1 MDVLLHLTTPDA
13 AKLAAPLGQ
22 ALTRSGASWGCFL
35 TNDGVTALDNT
46 EFLSACADAERVAV
60 CEHSWDLH
68 MTGQSCPVEKGSQTI
83 NSALMAQAA
92 KVISL

>member
-13 AKLAAPLGQ
+13 VRIAAPLGR
-22 ALTRSGASWGCFL
+22 ALTNRGARWGCFL
-35 TNDGVTALDNT
+35 TNDGVKALNDGD
-46 EFLSACADAERVAV
+46 FIAIVQGAERAAA

-68 MTGQSCPVEKGSQTI
+68 MVGQACPVEKGSQTI

>member
-13 AKLAAPLGQ
+13 VRIATPLGR
-22 ALTRSGASWGCFL
+22 ALSERGAQWGCFL
-35 TNDGVTALDNT
+35 TNDGVKALGDT
-46 EFLSACADAERVAV
+46 DFIAAAEGAARVAV

-68 MTGQSCPVEKGSQTI
+68 MVGQVCPVEKGSQTI
-83 NSALMAQAA
+83 NSALMAEAA

>member
-13 AKLAAPLGQ
+13 VRIAAPLGR
-22 ALTRSGASWGCFL
+22 ALTKQRARWGCFL
-35 TNDGVTALDNT
+35 TSDGVKALNDVD
-46 EFLSACADAERVAV
+46 FIIALQGAERVAV

-68 MTGQSCPVEKGSQTI
+68 MLGKDCPVEKGSQTI

>member
-13 AKLAAPLGQ
+13 VHIAAPLGR
-22 ALTRSGASWGCFL
+22 ALSRQGATWGCFL
-35 TNDGVTALDNT
+35 TNDGVTVLGDAD
-46 EFLSACADAERVAV
+46 FLNASGGAARIAV

-68 MTGQSCPVEKGSQTI
+68 MPGRSCPVEKGSQTI
-83 NSALMAQAA
+83 NSQLMAEAS